1 MTTTVFQADGRTVE
15 DAAGTTKPEVFSGT
29 DDAQTRAEQLGRM
42 QVALQAAAS
51 GVGRRGTT
59 RIFEVAVGSGG
70 AEVRLEHRLGRVVR
84 WSVVDWQR
92 TTPGGYHGLER
103 LSSDENM
110 LVLRSYVAGT
120 ASIEVW

>member
-1 MTTTVFQADGRTVE
+1 MSTTVFRADGRTVE
-15 DAAGTTKPEVFSGT
+15 DAAGTTKPEVFAAGDT
-29 DDAQTRAEQLGRM
+29 DQTRAEQLGRM
-42 QVALQAAAS
+42 QTALQAASS
-51 GVGRRGTT
+51 GVGRRGET
-59 RIFEVAVGSGG
+59 RIFEIAVGTGG
-70 AEVRLEHRLGRVVR
+70 AELRLEHRLGRVAR

-103 LSSDENM
+103 LSSDENT

>member
-15 DAAGTTKPEVFSGT
+15 DASATTKPEVFSAGDT
-29 DDAQTRAEQLGRM
+29 DQTRAEQLGRM

-51 GVGRRGTT
+51 GLGRRGET
-59 RIFEVAVGSGG
+59 RVFEVTVGTGG
-70 AEVRLEHRLGRVVR
+70 AETRLEHRLGRVAR
-84 WSVVDWQR
+84 WAVVDWQR
-92 TTPGGYHGLER
+92 TAPGGSHGLER
-103 LSSDENM
+103 LSSDENT